1 MRSTAELTAYYAF
14 LWSEKIRHQEDIDQI
29 DKKLML
35 LEKMGI
41 KSDVPGDWI
50 SEQELVAGGC
60 D

>member
-29 DKKLML
+29 DKKLIR

-41 KSDVPGDWI
+41 KSDAPGDWI
-50 SEQELVAGGC
+50 PEEELA
-60 D
+60 